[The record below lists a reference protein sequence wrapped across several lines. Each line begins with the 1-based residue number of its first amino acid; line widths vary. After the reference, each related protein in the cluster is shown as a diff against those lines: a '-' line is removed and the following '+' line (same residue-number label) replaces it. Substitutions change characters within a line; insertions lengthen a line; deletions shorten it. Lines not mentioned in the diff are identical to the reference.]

1 MKHHILLSISISISI
16 IMSRSNTTVTL
27 YQELAWGSAKAFRTF
42 VPPPQDRIPIT
53 WHTAPYMLVQF
64 IPYSFMSYLVQ
75 RPDTHLIRLLFLPTL
90 IITALHS
97 SYGYVWLDPRYN
109 VFNWAAA
116 LFSFVLI
123 GKGIDLALA
132 RTGRHKR
139 GEAAQG
145 TMSTP
150 ASTAKNEPDT
160 TGSSSSSKR
169 HCATL
174 LPLWLRDALE
184 LIFSMR
190 GLGWDFGEG
199 IYTPPPNRP
208 QDRKPFLHATLNSFL
223 VNFLILDIV
232 EAAIKLIP
240 GVGDPFGG
248 SIFFP
253 GLPPPTRYVVST
265 VIHVLTGVALV
276 AGFGMVYDLITLFAV
291 AVLGHSPKSWPP
303 IMDNPWA
310 AQSLHEFWAKRW
322 HQLLR
327 QTFLVF
333 GGIPGRKIA
342 GDFGLVLGTFLA
354 SGLFHECTILA
365 MGREWDSRVP
375 LFFLLQGG
383 SLIGERIWRKVTGR
397 RVGGFLG
404 RLWVYFDIV
413 ILGQPLV
420 DAWHK
425 RGLGGG
431 MVIPPKM
438 SPARLLLTSAIR
450 RLMA

>member
-1 MKHHILLSISISISI
+1 MLLSSSFSLLLD
-16 IMSRSNTTVTL
+16 MAANSTVSL
-27 YQELAWGSAKAFRTF
+27 YDELAWSSAKAFRTF
-42 VPPPQDRIPIT
+42 VPPLQDRIPIT
-53 WHTAPYMLVQF
+53 WHTAPYTLVQF
-64 IPYSFMSYLVQ
+64 IPYTFMSYLVR
-75 RPDTHLIRLLFLPTL
+75 RPDTHIVRLMMLPTL
-90 IITALHS
+90 ITTALHS

-123 GKGIDLALA
+123 GKGIDLAMA
-132 RTGRHKR
+132 RTGRHKQ
-139 GEAAQG
+139 GEDVAG

-150 ASTAKNEPDT
+150 AIAAKDGSDAPGDASTKDRQCAK
-160 TGSSSSSKR
+160 
-169 HCATL
+169 L
-174 LPLWLRDALE
+174 LPLWLQDAVE
-184 LIFSMR
+184 LMFTMR

-199 IYTPPPNRP
+199 VYTPPPTRP
-208 QDRKPFLHATLNSFL
+208 QERKAFLRATFNSFL
-223 VNFLILDIV
+223 VNFFILDVI

-240 GVGDPFGG
+240 GVGDPLGG

-253 GLPPPTRYVVST
+253 TLPVATRYLVST
-265 VIHVLTGVALV
+265 GIHVLTGIALV
-276 AGFGMVYDLITLFAV
+276 AGFGMVYDLITLIAV
-291 AVLGHSPKSWPP
+291 AALGHSPSAWPP
-303 IMDNPWA
+303 VMDNPWA

-333 GGIPGRKIA
+333 GGIPGRKLA
-342 GDFGLVLGTFLA
+342 GNIGLVLGTFLA
-354 SGLFHECTILA
+354 SGLFHECTIYA
-365 MGREWDSRVP
+365 MGRDWDWRVP
-375 LFFLLQGG
+375 VFFLVQGG
-383 SLIGERIWRKVTGR
+383 SLIGERIWRKTTGR

-404 RLWVYFDIV
+404 RLWVYFDIL

-431 MVIPPKM
+431 FVIPPEI
-438 SPARLLLTSAIR
+438 SPARQLLIPALR